1 MNWTDRLIQSLHNK
15 ASTEMGHVSKDHIF
29 IVRVDDFLKN
39 QRRRLKDLLSLSMV
53 IDRMM
58 NDGIGHVH

>member
-1 MNWTDRLIQSLHNK
+1 
-15 ASTEMGHVSKDHIF
+15 MGHVSKDHIF

-53 IDRMM
+53 IDGMM